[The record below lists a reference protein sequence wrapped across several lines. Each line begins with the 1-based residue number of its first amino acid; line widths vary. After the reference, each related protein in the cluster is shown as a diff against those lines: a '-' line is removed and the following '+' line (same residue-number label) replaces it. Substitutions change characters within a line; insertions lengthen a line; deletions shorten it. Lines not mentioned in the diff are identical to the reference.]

1 MALSPK
7 PCLCPRMTVWPETF
21 CPSLWLMAWPPMSTI
36 AMSPE
41 PREPVPA
48 LPPDPGKHVPA
59 PPPDSGED
67 IIALPPDPEEKDF
80 TDMPPDPGENVHPAT
95 FLQPTCPMPAP
106 QLLQEERAL
115 WTMPTSKPWVS
126 SGHFTQGADPPCI
139 CLEGASGVMPFG
151 GCGFCYVFSHQALH
165 AVPLSKHRSSQLYG
179 AHYCL
184 VMFLFTLP
192 HMFLFWF
199 KSCLQPC
206 LDIGCLPNVSWLLSL
221 SPVFL
226 CSL

>member
-1 MALSPK
+1 
-7 PCLCPRMTVWPETF
+7 
-21 CPSLWLMAWPPMSTI
+21 
-36 AMSPE
+36 
-41 PREPVPA
+41 
-48 LPPDPGKHVPA
+48 
-59 PPPDSGED
+59 
-67 IIALPPDPEEKDF
+67 
-80 TDMPPDPGENVHPAT
+80 
-95 FLQPTCPMPAP
+95 
-106 QLLQEERAL
+106 
-115 WTMPTSKPWVS
+115 MPTSKPWVS

-179 AHYCL
+179 AHYCH

-226 CSL
+226 CSLWSTYSVSLCQLLPSLDLLFTFLVWSSSCYSRFCFCLPLFMLFAHRLILACFLIMLLDYVFVLFAVIK